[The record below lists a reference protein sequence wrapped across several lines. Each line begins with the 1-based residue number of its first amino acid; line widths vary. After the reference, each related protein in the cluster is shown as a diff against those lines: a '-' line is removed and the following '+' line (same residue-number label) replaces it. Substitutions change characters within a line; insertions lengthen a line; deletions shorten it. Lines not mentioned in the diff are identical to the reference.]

1 MQQMPP
7 SFGPAALVTAEYH
20 APTGHADRPGV
31 PIKPQQNYVGTMVKP
46 IHFVH

>member
-1 MQQMPP
+1 MQHKVMPP

-31 PIKPQQNYVGTMVKP
+31 HIKPQQNYGVFT
-46 IHFVH
+46 I